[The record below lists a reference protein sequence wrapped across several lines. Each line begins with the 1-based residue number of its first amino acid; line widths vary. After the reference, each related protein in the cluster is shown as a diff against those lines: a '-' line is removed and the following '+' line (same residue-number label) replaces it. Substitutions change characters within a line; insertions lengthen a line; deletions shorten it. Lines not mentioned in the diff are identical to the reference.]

1 MTKANEHLLEEIRK
15 IKSAHP
21 AWGYRRVWA
30 YLRFRMNYQIN
41 HKRVYRLM
49 KLHGLTVPRNRKL
62 LAKRTPTT
70 SKPRTFQPNTI
81 WGMDMTKILIPSY
94 GWVYLHV
101 VLDWG
106 SKKIVGWNLCKSSK
120 TSDWLDA
127 LHMGLNQQFPEGI
140 RNKPYQLMLVTDNGC
155 QPTSQKFDFE
165 CRKLMIDHIFTSY
178 SNPKGNADTER
189 VIRTVKEDLVW
200 PTEWQS
206 EEELRNAMEKWVK
219 DYNEDYPH
227 MALKYMTPYEY
238 EQWFNAASV
247 A

>member
-15 IKSAHP
+15 IKSSHP

-30 YLRFRMNYQIN
+30 YLRFRKDYKIN
-41 HKRVYRLM
+41 KKRVYRLM
-49 KLHGLTVPRNRKL
+49 RIHGLTVPKNRKL
-62 LAKRTPTT
+62 IATRSSTT
-70 SKPRTFQPNTI
+70 SKPRTYQPNTI
-81 WGMDMTKILIPSY
+81 WGMDMTKVRTSK
-94 GWVYLHV
+94 GWRYLHI

-106 SKKIVGWNLCKSSK
+106 SKKIVGWNLCQTSK
-120 TSDWLDA
+120 TADWLDA
-127 LHMGLNQQFPEGI
+127 LHMGLNKQFPNGV
-140 RNKPYQLMLVTDNGC
+140 RNNPYQLMLVTDNGC

-189 VIRTVKEDLVW
+189 VIRTVKEDLIW
-200 PTEWQS
+200 LSDWQD
-206 EEELRNAMEKWVK
+206 EIQLRTALEKWVK
-219 DYNEDYPH
+219 DYNEDFPH
-227 MALKYMTPYEY
+227 MALGYMTPYAY